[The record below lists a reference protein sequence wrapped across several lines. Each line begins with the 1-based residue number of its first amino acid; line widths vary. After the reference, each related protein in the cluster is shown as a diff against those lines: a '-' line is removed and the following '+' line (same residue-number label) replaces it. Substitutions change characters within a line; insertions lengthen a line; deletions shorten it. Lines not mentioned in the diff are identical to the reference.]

1 MNLLSIFPV
10 CGSPLFFFF
19 RLGGKGKRNPFLR
32 REGPRWVSVRK
43 KVEEKDSRYTVLR
56 SPALYSGA
64 TTAERSGKSGPNW
77 RNVTRQASSCFLD
90 PCRRPFGRNSVPW
103 TMVRTKMEGGPTVAR
118 TEEGFTTPSTPRKVA
133 TGRQGGER
141 GGGQSREERKRGE
154 NLP

>member
-10 CGSPLFFFF
+10 CGSPLFFFLPTRRKRKRKPF
-19 RLGGKGKRNPFLR
+19 PHAGYRLEKR
-32 REGPRWVSVRK
+32 WRK
-43 KVEEKDSRYTVLR
+43 RTAGILR

-103 TMVRTKMEGGPTVAR
+103 TMARTKMEGGPTVAR

-141 GGGQSREERKRGE
+141 GGGQSREERKRGKF
-154 NLP
+154 LP